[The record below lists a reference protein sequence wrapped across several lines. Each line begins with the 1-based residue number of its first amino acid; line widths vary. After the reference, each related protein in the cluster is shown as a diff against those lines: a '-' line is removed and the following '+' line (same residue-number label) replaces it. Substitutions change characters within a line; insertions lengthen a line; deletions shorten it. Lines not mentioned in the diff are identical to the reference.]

1 MWTQDAYLRRTHY
14 HFDPAA
20 AAGAC
25 AGPAP
30 DLDLDDDDDVG
41 PHGSAAP
48 AAPVS
53 GCQAGV
59 MARAGA
65 GAGARAVASL
75 PPPALPLFQP
85 GLHRTRCVC
94 VCLSLSLSLSLS
106 LFLSL
111 CLSARSPA
119 AGPGRGSRGASTQNC
134 RVGVEVGHRTKRRH
148 CRCSRSRSRHRCIER
163 SCVVCSFRRRADG
176 SRRCRCRYGVRL
188 FCLPRSALNCVTSRR
203 VFPRCAV
210 AEADARNAAAVER
223 AKSQAKIME
232 EQLQFATTR
241 ADDSAE
247 DAREAHTQLTAATT
261 QIKTLQVRRC
271 RLVWE
276 T

>member
-1 MWTQDAYLRRTHY
+1 MQRAEAAD
-14 HFDPAA
+14 AA
-20 AAGAC
+20 AAATTDPSLTPKPVFAN
-25 AGPAP
+25 AG
-30 DLDLDDDDDVG
+30 VQTV
-41 PHGSAAP
+41 
-48 AAPVS
+48 APVRV
-53 GCQAGV
+53 CCV
-59 MARAGA
+59 YVNVTCDRAQLYLSSPCFY
-65 GAGARAVASL
+65 V
-75 PPPALPLFQP
+75 
-85 GLHRTRCVC
+85 CVC
-94 VCLSLSLSLSLS
+94 VCVCLSLSLSLS